1 MPFATE
7 PIIMKIMEVP
17 QFGPMFRFSDASIYW
32 ALHILS
38 DGKRLGRVK
47 LADLVGIGEG
57 SMRRIVDTL
66 KEWNFITVKQTGIT
80 ITKAG
85 LSFLGQIPVRMVDV
99 NIGESTVGD
108 YFQGVVV
115 LGVSE
120 KIHNGMQQR
129 DAGIKVGAS
138 GCTTVVIR
146 DGVLMIPPDWNIDE
160 RDPELAY
167 SIRKETGMTQ
177 EDVLIVGS
185 GSTKTLAVEAA
196 INAAF
201 ELI

>member
-1 MPFATE
+1 
-7 PIIMKIMEVP
+7 MKIMEVP

-38 DGKRLGRVK
+38 DGRRLGRKK
-47 LADLVGIGEG
+47 LAETVGIGEG
-57 SMRRIVDTL
+57 SMRRIIDTL
-66 KEWNFITVKQTGIT
+66 KEWNLINVKQTGIT

-85 LSFLGQIPVRMVDV
+85 QSFLNQIPIRVVDV
-99 NIGESTVGD
+99 ELGGSTVGA
-108 YFQGVVV
+108 YTQSV
-115 LGVSE
+115 LVMGVSE
-120 KIHNGMQQR
+120 KVHNGMQQR
-129 DAGIKVGAS
+129 DAGIKVGAT

-160 RDPELAY
+160 KRPELAY
-167 SIRKETGMTQ
+167 KIRKNAGITQ
-177 EDVLIVGS
+177 NDIIIVGS
-185 GSTKTLAVEAA
+185 ADTKILAAEAA

>member
-1 MPFATE
+1 
-7 PIIMKIMEVP
+7 MKIMEVP

-85 LSFLGQIPVRMVDV
+85 LSFLSQIPVKMVDV

-108 YFQGVVV
+108 YFQSVVV
-115 LGVSE
+115 LGVSD

-160 RDPELAY
+160 RNPELAY
-167 SIRKETGMTQ
+167 KIRKETGMTQ

>member
-1 MPFATE
+1 
-7 PIIMKIMEVP
+7 MKIMEVP

>member
-1 MPFATE
+1 
-7 PIIMKIMEVP
+7 MKIMEVP

-85 LSFLGQIPVRMVDV
+85 LSFLAQIPVRMVDV

-108 YFQGVVV
+108 FFQGVVV

-160 RDPELAY
+160 RNPELAY
-167 SIRKETGMTQ
+167 TIRKETGMTQ

>member
-1 MPFATE
+1 
-7 PIIMKIMEVP
+7 MKIMEVP
-17 QFGPMFRFSDASIYW
+17 QFGPMFRFSDANIYW
-32 ALHILS
+32 ALYILS
-38 DGKRLGRVK
+38 DGKRVGRKK

-66 KEWNFITVKQTGIT
+66 KDWGFIIVKQTGIT
-80 ITKAG
+80 ITKTG
-85 LSFLGQIPVRMVDV
+85 QTFLHQIPMRIVDV
-99 NIGESTVGD
+99 ELGGSTIGDFT
-108 YFQGVVV
+108 QGVVV

-129 DAGIKVGAS
+129 DAGIKVGAT

-160 RDPELAY
+160 RDPMTAY
-167 SIRKETGMTQ
+167 KIRKDTGMTQ
-177 EDVLIVGS
+177 NDVLIVGS
-185 GSTKTLAVEAA
+185 GATKIIAVEAA